1 MAALDRIF
9 SLILRAAE
17 LAFASI
23 VAGVTGQYLHN
34 AKASASAWALG
45 RWIYTETVAGLSIL
59 LALIWLFPFSRTFT
73 HWPIDLLVSILW
85 WAAFGLIVHLI
96 GSRCGAVFDWQNV
109 SPRGDECGKFKADIA
124 FAFLSAI
131 LWLVS
136 AIIGLFWTRR
146 HERYNRRSHV

>member
-17 LAFASI
+17 LAFAAI
-23 VAGVTGQYLHN
+23 VAGVTGQYLHHSN
-34 AKASASAWALG
+34 ASAWALG

-59 LALIWLFPFSRTFT
+59 LALIWLFPFSSTFT
-73 HWPIDLLVSILW
+73 HWPVDFFISVLW
-85 WAAFGLIVHLI
+85 WAAFGLLVHLI
-96 GSRCGAVFDWQNV
+96 GSSCGAVFDWQNV
-109 SPRGDECGKFKADIA
+109 SPRGDQCGKFKADIA